1 MRRIAVILNKGGVAK
16 TTTAVNLAHGL
27 SLENKKV
34 LLIDTD
40 DQGQCSQLLKTFPE
54 KGLADVLDEQQPL
67 DPLQVCVEARKNLYL
82 LRGGEE
88 LVLTKKMLSTKEMRT
103 ELALVDALAH
113 LEGEFDYIILD
124 TSPSFDSLSLNVL
137 FYCEEVLTPVSLESL
152 SLDSLASFRKRLI
165 KIGKYNQ
172 DLKHRYLLPTF
183 QDGRVKK
190 STEILSILEKHFPEI
205 LCHPIK
211 YNARLSESSAHG
223 KTIFEFASHSAGA
236 KGYKQLVQRIIK
248 DERNNP

>member
-27 SLENKKV
+27 SLENRRV
-34 LLIDTD
+34 LLVDTD
-40 DQGQCSQLLKTFPE
+40 DQGQCSKLLNIFPE
-54 KGLADVLDEQQPL
+54 KGLVDVLDEEHPI
-67 DPLQVCVEARKNLYL
+67 DPLEACVEARKNLYL
-82 LRGGEE
+82 LGGGEE
-88 LVLTKKMLSTKEMRT
+88 LALTKKMLSMKEMRT
-103 ELALVDALAH
+103 ELTLLNALVN
-113 LEGEFDYIILD
+113 LEGEFDYVILD

-165 KIGKYNQ
+165 KISKYNK

-190 STEILSILEKHFPEI
+190 SQEILSILEKHFSDI

-211 YNARLSESSAHG
+211 YNAKLSESTAHG
-223 KTIFEFASHSAGA
+223 KTIFEFANDSIGA
-236 KGYKQLVQRIIK
+236 QGYKQLVKRIIK
-248 DERNNP
+248 DERNNA